1 MKRFMHEF
9 KKNISWNIYIAGVS
23 PISLSVF
30 SLSIFLISFSSVSRA
45 LSPQLLY
52 LSLSPASLSLF
63 LSYSRTHC
71 HSLKSGIASVTLP
84 SISQQP

>member
-45 LSPQLLY
+45 LS
-52 LSLSPASLSLF
+52 
-63 LSYSRTHC
+63 
-71 HSLKSGIASVTLP
+71 LP
-84 SISQQP
+84 SSFISVSHLPLSASFCLILALTVTA